1 MIRATTT
8 VAAFAVLAF
17 AASGC
22 KKADTTSAANTEAAS
37 ANTTNATVAD
47 TAVAKGSDAVSVAQ
61 DAVAGPVGMLS
72 AATAGSLS
80 AAAFVD
86 NAAQSDMYETQASQ
100 IALERSKSP
109 KIKAFARM
117 MIKAHAGT
125 TAELKSIVN
134 GGKAGDAKLPEA
146 LDNRRQGLIDNLKSA
161 SADDFDARYV
171 DQQTAAHHEAETLMG
186 GYGGAGQNADLK
198 AFAAETKPKVT
209 AHYNMV
215 KALDHANADHD
226 NKMGDGGSKS

>member
-8 VAAFAVLAF
+8 VAALAVLAF

-22 KKADTTSAANTEAAS
+22 KKADTGTTGPANTEAAS
-37 ANTTNATVAD
+37 ATPMNATDGA
-47 TAVAKGSDAVSVAQ
+47 TAKASDAVSVAQ

-86 NAAQSDMYETQASQ
+86 NAAQSDMYETQASML
-100 IALERSKSP
+100 AAERSKSP
-109 KIKAFARM
+109 KIKAFAKM
-117 MIKAHAGT
+117 MIAAHAKT
-125 TAELKSIVN
+125 TTELKSIVN

-146 LDNRRQGLIDNLKSA
+146 LDNRRQGLIDNLKAA

-186 GYGGAGQNADLK
+186 GYGNAGSNADLK
-198 AFAAETKPKVT
+198 AFATATKPKVV
-209 AHYNMV
+209 AHLNMV

-226 NKMGDGGSKS
+226 AKMGDGAKN